1 MRMFGKRI
9 GVLCFFLLGIHVL
22 WAQEHKQDTVSQDSV
37 KQVLLTRQG
46 VIVGGDEKESLPG
59 AYIYL
64 GETKTPVGTTDVD
77 GRFVIQGVR
86 AGKIQLSVSY
96 IGYETYSG
104 LFEIKEDTDIGQICL
119 KTVLLEEV
127 VVEAKVPIAVQHG
140 DTTKFN
146 ASAVKVAVD
155 GDLEALIKKLPGFEI
170 VDGKIIA
177 QGKEVTRL
185 FIDGMEYSFNDPA
198 AALKNLPAKL
208 VNKISMYDRGSDE
221 AEFSGYQDGKKFRAL
236 NIETHEPNKAKI
248 FGRASVA
255 YGITSPVKNTFEENN
270 YNGDIYGN
278 YFDRKNKI
286 TLNADA
292 SNQGQRFN
300 MPGSCFGGGKG
311 YNRSEGIYANVSTDI
326 VENWSISTNYRWSDN
341 ASNSASM
348 SKQEYFSTEQYEN
361 RIYDNESRSRRDGNN
376 HSFNARV
383 EYTPSKKSRFV
394 FSPSISTGKSNSWSI
409 AYGSNVENNDT
420 VNVSNTENWSDGNTL
435 RVNGSVLWM
444 QAFRKKGRSMTM
456 NITGGYSRNLSNRW
470 QSNDEH
476 SLKMDGVYLDTLR
489 NLATDNNQKDYNW
502 SASLRWSEPL
512 SEHSRLTLNYMYQ
525 DRMSNADQASLSYRD
540 KDFQELIG
548 IDSTQTN
555 ELKNV
560 YHVHNYGINY
570 SFTNDKLRLGTGLSF
585 SNTTMDNRY
594 RYLAKSDSVLI
605 SRYMDVSPMMSF
617 GCQINDDSNLDVTYS
632 GNSSSPS
639 VTQLQNVLTISDPLQ
654 VSKGNPNLKKSF
666 THNLMMNY
674 TYSQLESSG
683 FLNATLSAGQTF
695 NMISS
700 NVQFINRD
708 TIVDGYLL
716 ARGASLTV
724 PVNLNG
730 SWNLSGSVAYS
741 FPWEKLKLRFNTSM
755 GYSFSHTPSIYNN
768 LENMNSSHTGTM
780 SVSIYT
786 NISEDIDCYLSS
798 SNTLSWSENSE
809 TGNARYYNSNLN
821 GSFNWIFWRGFYVE
835 TMYNGSFHITKKD
848 ERVKQSEHILNATV
862 GKKFG
867 KERQFKVSLS
877 ANDIL
882 QNRRSMTYSLTDLS
896 TNVSYNT
903 VPSTCIMLGVSYRFD
918 NMKRH

>member
-22 WAQEHKQDTVSQDSV
+22 WAQGHKQDTVSQDSV
-37 KQVLLTRQG
+37 KQVLLTLQG

-64 GETKTPVGTTDVD
+64 GEAKTPVGTTDVD
-77 GRFVIQGVR
+77 GRFVIQGIR

-300 MPGSCFGGGKG
+300 MPGSRFGGEKG

-348 SKQEYFSTEQYEN
+348 SKQEYFPTEQYEN

-420 VNVSNTENWSDGNTL
+420 VNISNTENWSDGNTL

-489 NLATDNNQKDYNW
+489 NLATDNNQKDHNW

-525 DRMSNADQASLSYRD
+525 DRMSNADQSSLSYRD

-730 SWNLSGSVAYS
+730 SWNLSGSVSYS

-755 GYSFSHTPSIYNN
+755 GYSFSHTPSIYDN

-780 SVSIYT
+780 SVSMYT

>member
-1 MRMFGKRI
+1 
-9 GVLCFFLLGIHVL
+9 
-22 WAQEHKQDTVSQDSV
+22 
-37 KQVLLTRQG
+37 
-46 VIVGGDEKESLPG
+46 
-59 AYIYL
+59 
-64 GETKTPVGTTDVD
+64 
-77 GRFVIQGVR
+77 
-86 AGKIQLSVSY
+86 
-96 IGYETYSG
+96 
-104 LFEIKEDTDIGQICL
+104 
-119 KTVLLEEV
+119 
-127 VVEAKVPIAVQHG
+127 
-140 DTTKFN
+140 
-146 ASAVKVAVD
+146 
-155 GDLEALIKKLPGFEI
+155 
-170 VDGKIIA
+170 
-177 QGKEVTRL
+177 
-185 FIDGMEYSFNDPA
+185 
-198 AALKNLPAKL
+198 
-208 VNKISMYDRGSDE
+208 
-221 AEFSGYQDGKKFRAL
+221 
-236 NIETHEPNKAKI
+236 
-248 FGRASVA
+248 
-255 YGITSPVKNTFEENN
+255 
-270 YNGDIYGN
+270 
-278 YFDRKNKI
+278 
-286 TLNADA
+286 
-292 SNQGQRFN
+292 
-300 MPGSCFGGGKG
+300 
-311 YNRSEGIYANVSTDI
+311 
-326 VENWSISTNYRWSDN
+326 
-341 ASNSASM
+341 
-348 SKQEYFSTEQYEN
+348 
-361 RIYDNESRSRRDGNN
+361 
-376 HSFNARV
+376 
-383 EYTPSKKSRFV
+383 
-394 FSPSISTGKSNSWSI
+394 
-409 AYGSNVENNDT
+409 
-420 VNVSNTENWSDGNTL
+420 
-435 RVNGSVLWM
+435 
-444 QAFRKKGRSMTM
+444 MTM

-525 DRMSNADQASLSYRD
+525 DRMSNADQSSLSYRD

>member
-37 KQVLLTRQG
+37 KQVLLTLQG

-64 GETKTPVGTTDVD
+64 GEAKTPVGTTDVD

-248 FGRASVA
+248 FGRVSVA

-300 MPGSCFGGGKG
+300 MPGSRFGGGKG

-348 SKQEYFSTEQYEN
+348 SKQEYFPTEQYEN

-420 VNVSNTENWSDGNTL
+420 VNISNTENWSDGNTL

-525 DRMSNADQASLSYRD
+525 DRMSNADQSSLSYRD

-730 SWNLSGSVAYS
+730 SWNLSGSVSYF

-755 GYSFSHTPSIYNN
+755 GYSFSHTPSIYDN